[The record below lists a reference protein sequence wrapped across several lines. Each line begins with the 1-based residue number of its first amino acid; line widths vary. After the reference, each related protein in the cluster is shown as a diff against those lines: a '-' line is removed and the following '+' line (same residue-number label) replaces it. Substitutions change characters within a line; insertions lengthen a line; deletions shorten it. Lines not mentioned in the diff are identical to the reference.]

1 MHSLVKTSAPKGTSN
16 KGADKVQIYLSID
29 DTDNHES
36 PGSGQLAE
44 MLSSELR
51 QAQLSPSCS
60 NISRHQLFFHESIP
74 YTSHNSSMCFS
85 AEILDH
91 RLDDIIQFAQQFLE
105 KASAPGSD
113 PGLCVAAI
121 GQDTDYEALT
131 TFGRHAKKKK
141 LTKQE
146 AYSLA
151 ETTGVHLSEHG
162 GTGDGII
169 GALAG
174 TGLRLSG
181 NDGRFRGWMDMGPA
195 NSISNVKALTAH
207 PFIDSVI
214 DERGRALL
222 PDAQVRLGDT
232 RIKSVLKDKLQVI
245 PVTPCEYSTEAEWR
259 TLTKTEIKR
268 F

>member
-1 MHSLVKTSAPKGTSN
+1 MGTN
-16 KGADKVQIYLSID
+16 DKGAKNVQIYLSID

-44 MLSSELR
+44 MLSNELR
-51 QAQLSPSCS
+51 QAQLSSSCS

-85 AEILDH
+85 AEILTH
-91 RLDDIIQFAQQFLE
+91 RLDDIIRFAQQFLK
-105 KASAPGSD
+105 KASAPGAD
-113 PGLCVAAI
+113 PGLCVAAMGKNI
-121 GQDTDYEALT
+121 DYQALT
-131 TFGRHAKKKK
+131 TFGYCAQKSK

-146 AYSLA
+146 AYFLA
-151 ETTGVHLSEHG
+151 EKTGVHLSEHG

-181 NDGRFRGWMDMGPA
+181 NDGRFRGWLNMGPKNA
-195 NSISNVKALTAH
+195 IISVKTLSAH
-207 PFIDSVI
+207 PCIDTVI
-214 DERGRALL
+214 DDQGQALL
-222 PDAQVRLGDT
+222 PDVQVRLGDT
-232 RIKSVLKDKLQVI
+232 RVKTVLKNGLQVL
-245 PVTPCEYSTEAEWR
+245 PVTPCSYSEDVQWR
-259 TLTKTEIKR
+259 TLTQKEIKR